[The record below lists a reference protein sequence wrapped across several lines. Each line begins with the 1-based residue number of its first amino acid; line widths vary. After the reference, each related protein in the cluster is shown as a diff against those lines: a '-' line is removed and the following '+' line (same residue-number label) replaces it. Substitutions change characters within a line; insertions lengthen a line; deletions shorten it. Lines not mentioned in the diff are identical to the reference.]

1 MSADV
6 STDEQGQLLQ
16 TVEMFEVIT
25 QANPNDCQSLE
36 ILKDAYWKL
45 GRQNEALAVTRR
57 LADTYMQLGQNSSA
71 LLEFEGILQKQPDNP
86 EILAMLGEV
95 EAKLAHG
102 GEAGGNSGIDLDF
115 EKVASDDPT
124 LMTTDATRKP
134 EAAKAFKLTPGNDG
148 NEPLAKFLIQHRLVP
163 EELVTRALEDV
174 RAANTDLDP
183 QAIAASLIDLVA
195 KNELVDLDVV
205 LSGILDRTKLAF
217 IPLHYYDV
225 DRQIVRMLPESL
237 TLGRLIVPFD
247 VISRT
252 MMIATAN
259 PFDAQ
264 GKEAVQQLVDFNVQW
279 HVAPPEAI
287 VKVLRD
293 TYRIQT

>member
-57 LADTYMQLGQNSSA
+57 LADTYMQLGQYSSA

>member
-25 QANPNDCQSLE
+25 QANPHDCQSLE

-57 LADTYMQLGQNSSA
+57 LADTYMQLGQYSSA

-102 GEAGGNSGIDLDF
+102 GDSGGGIDLDF
-115 EKVASDDPT
+115 EKIATDDPT
-124 LMTTDATRKP
+124 LITTDATRKP

-148 NEPLAKFLIQHRLVP
+148 NDPLAKFLIQHRLVP
-163 EELVTRALEDV
+163 EELVTAALADV
-174 RAANTDLDP
+174 RQTNADLDP
-183 QAIAASLIDLVA
+183 QAIAASLIDYVT
-195 KNELVDLDVV
+195 KNELVNLDTV
-205 LSGILDRTKLAF
+205 LCGILERTKFAF

-279 HVAPPEAI
+279 HVAPPDAI